1 MEARLKWV
9 EERTFLATSGTGH
22 SFVLG
27 STKGADGKALQASP
41 MELVLIGMAGCTAY
55 DVIHILE
62 KGRVPVE
69 DMDLSVNAVRATEDP
84 KVFTDITVLYRFTG
98 KSLDR
103 NKLERAVTL
112 SAEKYCSAS
121 AMIAKTADINFEIE
135 IIES

>member
-1 MEARLKWV
+1 MEARLKWL

-27 STKGADGKALQASP
+27 STKGSDGKALQASP

-62 KGRVPVE
+62 KGRVHVE

-84 KVFTDITVLYRFTG
+84 KVFTHIAVLYRFTG
-98 KSLDR
+98 ANLDR

-121 AMIAKTADINFEIE
+121 AMIAKTADIKFEIE
-135 IIES
+135 IIKS

>member
-27 STKGADGKALQASP
+27 STRGADGKSLQASP

-69 DMDLSVNAVRATEDP
+69 DMEVSVNADRATEDP
-84 KVFTDITVLYRFTG
+84 KVFTDITVLFRFTG
-98 KSLDR
+98 KALDR
-103 NKLERAVTL
+103 RKLERAVTL
-112 SAEKYCSAS
+112 SADKYCSAS
-121 AMIAKTADINFEIE
+121 AMIAKTADIKFEIE
-135 IIES
+135 IINS

>member
-69 DMDLSVNAVRATEDP
+69 DMDMSVNADRATEDP
-84 KVFTDITVLYRFTG
+84 KVFTDITVLFRFIG
-98 KSLDR
+98 KGLDR
-103 NKLERAVTL
+103 RKLERAVTL

-121 AMIAKTADINFEIE
+121 AMIAKTAGIKFEVE